1 MTTTLSITGM
11 SCQNCVR
18 HAREA
23 LEAVAGVTAV
33 TVTLEPGQAKIEHEG
48 VAVDTLIAAVNEEGY
63 TATPA

>member
-18 HAREA
+18 HAREG

-33 TVTLEPGQAKIEHEG
+33 TVTLEPGRAQIEHEG
-48 VAVDTLIAAVNEEGY
+48 TPVDALIAAVNEEGY